1 MRRIFNITLASLLL
15 FSIIFSGCASGTTT
29 IAPPKSTVTA
39 IATTPAANSP
49 AANTPATSAASA
61 KPNTS
66 STPASSSSASTD
78 YPIPFNPSAQTGGTL
93 ILNHNASMSFIS
105 APADGP
111 QLTMRVGRE
120 VFEPL
125 LICDSNENIQPWL
138 ATSFST
144 SADGKAITL
153 KLRQGIKFT
162 DGTDFNADAV
172 KFNLDLDLK
181 NNIIGSAGLKK
192 ITSYDIHDPYTITI
206 NLSTPDATFLLNL
219 AQGIIG
225 LIASPTAQQK
235 STTPDNI
242 TQVHMVGTGPFLY
255 DSWQRDSYVQ
265 FKANPNYWQKG
276 KPYLAGMRWNF
287 IPDQTASLLAF
298 RSGQA
303 NVVLTI
309 DPIDAVSL
317 KKDGYN
323 VGSPP
328 MKLIHYLCPD
338 GANPDSPFAKLEV
351 RQALEYALNKDEL
364 AAVGG
369 GYFNAATQ
377 FAKSSDA
384 YYDSTITPRNYDVA
398 KAKQLLSSAG
408 YPNGVPVI
416 VITNQSIRMDTE
428 NLILS
433 QLKAAGFNVTKVDTQ
448 TAAAYQTTMQKG
460 WRSDTRGVG
469 SILMPGFPN
478 GDNLTSLI
486 SRFNTTL
493 YPDQF
498 QPAGWID
505 SWNSLQATTDNTQRN
520 AKLKALT
527 RQMFDTA
534 LVIPYQYDSSR
545 YVTDSKVQGFGDYWQ
560 ANNFADFLQPAEL
573 WLKTK

>member
-1 MRRIFNITLASLLL
+1 MQKILIITLAGLLL
-15 FSIIFSGCASGTTT
+15 FSIILSGCGSGSTAT
-29 IAPPKSTVTA
+29 APTKPSATA
-39 IATTPAANSP
+39 IATTT
-49 AANTPATSAASA
+49 AANTQTANPPSTSSASA
-61 KPNTS
+61 KPVTS
-66 STPASSSSASTD
+66 TAPASPSTASTA
-78 YPIPFNPSAQTGGTL
+78 YPIPFNPNAQTGGTV
-93 ILNHNASMSFIS
+93 IFNHNASMSFIS

-125 LICDSNENIQPWL
+125 LICDANENILPWL

-162 DGTDFNADAV
+162 DGTDFNAESV

-192 ITSYDIHDPYTITI
+192 ITSYDIPDPYTITI
-206 NLSTPDATFLLNL
+206 NLSAPDATFLLNL

-225 LIASPTAQQK
+225 MMASPTAQQK
-235 STTPDNI
+235 PTTPDNI
-242 TQVHMVGTGPFLY
+242 TQIHMVGTGPFLY
-255 DSWQRDSYVQ
+255 DSWQRDGYVQ
-265 FKANPNYWQKG
+265 FKANPNYWQKS
-276 KPYLAGMRWNF
+276 KPYLAGIRWNF

-309 DPIDAVSL
+309 DPVDAVSL
-317 KKDGYN
+317 KKDGYS

-338 GANPDSPFAKLEV
+338 GANPDSPFAKTEV

-364 AAVGG
+364 AAVGS

-377 FAKSSDA
+377 FAKPTDA
-384 YYDSTITPRNYDVA
+384 YYDSTITPRNYDVS
-398 KAKQLLSSAG
+398 KAKQLLASAG
-408 YPNGVPVI
+408 YPNGVSVI
-416 VITNQSIRMDTE
+416 VVTNQSIRMDTE

-433 QLKAAGFNVTKVDTQ
+433 QLKAAGFNVTRVDTQ
-448 TAAAYQTTMQKG
+448 TAAAYQTTTQKG
-460 WRSDTRGVG
+460 WKSDTRGVG

-493 YPDQF
+493 YPDQY
-498 QPAGWID
+498 QPSGWID
-505 SWNSLQATTDNTQRN
+505 SWNALLSTTDTAQRN
-520 AKLKALT
+520 SKLKALV

-545 YVTDSKVQGFGDYWQ
+545 YVTDSKVQGFSDYWQ
-560 ANNFADFLQPAEL
+560 SNNFADFLQPAEL